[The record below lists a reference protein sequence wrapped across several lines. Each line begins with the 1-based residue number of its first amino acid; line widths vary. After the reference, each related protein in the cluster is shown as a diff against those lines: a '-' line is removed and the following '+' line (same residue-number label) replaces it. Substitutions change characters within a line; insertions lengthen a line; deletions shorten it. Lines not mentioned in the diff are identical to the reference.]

1 MSSVTTIT
9 ELLRTVGGARA
20 DAIAIADLVRP
31 GLSHRALD
39 GLTERLGS
47 ELRRLGVAPND
58 RVAISL
64 PNGAEMAT
72 VVLAVARVATAAPLN
87 PGLTRSEFDFY
98 LADLDARLVLV
109 AEDDRSEATSAAR
122 ALGLG
127 VVTVGSIPGA
137 RAGEVAIHLSDGPE
151 PAAIRDAVG
160 EPREALPDDVA
171 LVLHTSGT
179 TARPK
184 IVPLTHENLCRS
196 AANVAATLNLT
207 PGDRCL
213 NVMPLFH
220 IHGLVAALLA
230 STSAGASVVCTP
242 GFDAPRF
249 FEWFEAAR
257 PTWYTAVPTMHQ
269 AVLSRTG
276 TAQRELIA
284 RSGLRF
290 VRSSSASLPPSVLT
304 DLEEAFG
311 VPVIEA
317 YGMTEAAHQMAS
329 NPLPP
334 RERKLGSVGLAAG
347 PEVAIADANGRFLGE
362 SEVGEVV
369 IRGSNVMSAYD
380 GIEDQSGQFHADGWF
395 RTGDQGYLDADGYLF
410 LTGRLKEIINR
421 GGETVAPRAIDE
433 ALLEHPQVAQ
443 AVAFAVPDQSL
454 GEEVAAAVVVRD
466 GAELTEAELQ
476 DFLLGR
482 LSWARM
488 PKRILVLDEIP
499 KGATGKVQRIGLA
512 GRLGL
517 ESVHKP
523 TDDQVDH
530 GLDPSDETIRRLAAL
545 WRDVLDVSDIGVD
558 DPFLEV
564 GGDSISATALVI
576 RVETEFSVE
585 VPLMAFFDA
594 ATIRRQAA
602 LVDRLMQ
609 EPAQLDS

>member
-1 MSSVTTIT
+1 MDIMTTT
-9 ELLRTVGGARA
+9 ELLRTVGGARS
-20 DAIAIADLVRP
+20 DAIAITDLLRP
-31 GLSHRALD
+31 SLSHGRLD
-39 GLTERLGS
+39 DLTARLGT
-47 ELRRLGVAPND
+47 ELRRLGVGHNE

-72 VVLAVARVATAAPLN
+72 VVLAVTRVATASPLN
-87 PGLTRSEFDFY
+87 PGLTRSEFEFY

-122 ALGLG
+122 ALGLP
-127 VVTVGSIPGA
+127 VVTVTSVAGA
-137 RAGEVAIHLSDGPE
+137 HAGEVTMRMSDGPE
-151 PAAIRDAVG
+151 LTPINATV
-160 EPREALPDDVA
+160 EPREASRDDVA

-179 TARPK
+179 TSRPK

-196 AANVAATLNLT
+196 AANVASSLALD
-207 PGDRCL
+207 PSDRCL

-230 STSAGASVVCTP
+230 SSCAGASVVCTP
-242 GFDAPRF
+242 GFEAPRF

-269 AVLSRTG
+269 AVLSRAG
-276 TAQRELIA
+276 AAQRDLVA
-284 RSGLRF
+284 RSDLRL

-304 DLEEAFG
+304 DLEKAFG

-317 YGMTEAAHQMAS
+317 YGMTEAAHQMTS

-334 RERKLGSVGLAAG
+334 RTRKLGSVGLAAG
-347 PEVAIADANGRFLGE
+347 PEVAIADAHGRILRA

-380 GIEDQSGQFHADGWF
+380 GIEDQAGHFHADGWF
-395 RTGDQGYLDADGYLF
+395 RTGDQGYLDAEGYLF

-433 ALLEHPQVAQ
+433 VLLEHPKVAQ
-443 AVAFAVPDQSL
+443 AVAFAVPDPSL
-454 GEEVAAAVVVRD
+454 GEEVAAAVVARE
-466 GAELTEAELQ
+466 GTEISESELQ
-476 DFLLGR
+476 EFLLGR

-512 GRLGL
+512 EQLGL
-517 ESVHKP
+517 ESVHKSA
-523 TDDQVDH
+523 DELAH
-530 GLDPSDETIRRLAAL
+530 GDLDPADETVQRLTAL
-545 WRDVLDVSDIGVD
+545 WSDVLDVSDLGAD
-558 DPFLEV
+558 DSFLEV
-564 GGDSISATALVI
+564 GGDSITATALVI
-576 RVETEFSVE
+576 RVENEFSVE

-602 LVDRLMQ
+602 LVD
-609 EPAQLDS
+609 QLVQTPSQPDS